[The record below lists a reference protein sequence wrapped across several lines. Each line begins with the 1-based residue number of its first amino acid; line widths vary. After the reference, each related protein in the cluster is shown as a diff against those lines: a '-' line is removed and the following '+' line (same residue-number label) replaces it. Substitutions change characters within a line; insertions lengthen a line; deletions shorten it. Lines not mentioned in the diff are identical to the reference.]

1 MIELAADPNTN
12 RAGLGREAMNNCKNC
27 RWWRVSVGETQPQSF
42 GQCMYDP
49 PSVFLHYDDETDSA
63 SMYYE
68 RPQTYE
74 DDYCSRFASK

>member
-1 MIELAADPNTN
+1 
-12 RAGLGREAMNNCKNC
+12 
-27 RWWRVSVGETQPQSF
+27 
-42 GQCMYDP
+42 MYDP